1 MRAALFQA
9 ALSEDFN
16 RIIHEHLKE
25 GKELPRPRWGESD
38 DSVWLKAP
46 AKHKIIREEERQPF
60 VINQS
65 KKNGKISIVI
75 E

>member
-38 DSVWLKAP
+38 DSVWLEAP
-46 AKHKIIREEERQPF
+46 AKQKVITEEKQPF
-60 VINQS
+60 LISQS

-75 E
+75 T